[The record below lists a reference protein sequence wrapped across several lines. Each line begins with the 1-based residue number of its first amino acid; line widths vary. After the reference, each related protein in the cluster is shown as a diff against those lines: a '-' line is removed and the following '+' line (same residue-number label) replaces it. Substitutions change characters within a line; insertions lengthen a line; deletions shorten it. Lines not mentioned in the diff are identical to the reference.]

1 MAENFENFKVY
12 QLTLILTKNIFE
24 LLSNEALQKEFEL
37 YNQLKRAI
45 LSISNNIA
53 EGSEY
58 NSNIQFVRFLKY
70 AKGSC
75 AEVRNML
82 NICEKIYQIDVEQ
95 LQKDCKEISVQ
106 LSKFIDYLKITS
118 HKKTSNS
125 RN

>member
-1 MAENFENFKVY
+1 MAIEFEKFEVY
-12 QLTLILTKNIFE
+12 GLTINLTKNIYE
-24 LLSNEALQKEFEL
+24 LLNKEKFKKEFEL
-37 YNQLKRAI
+37 CNQLKRAV

-58 NSNIQFVRFLKY
+58 NNNAQFIRFLKY

-82 NICEKIYQIDVEQ
+82 NLCKILYEEDTENLINDAKIV
-95 LQKDCKEISVQ
+95 SVQ
-106 LSKFIDYLKITS
+106 LSKFIDYLSKNDIR
-118 HKKTSNS
+118 K